1 LIASSSGGCQPTVK
15 VAAPKEP
22 IIINL
27 NIKLEAD
34 RQLRV
39 EEKARQDVKK
49 KQFF

>member
-1 LIASSSGGCQPTVK
+1 VK

-34 RQLRV
+34 RRLRA